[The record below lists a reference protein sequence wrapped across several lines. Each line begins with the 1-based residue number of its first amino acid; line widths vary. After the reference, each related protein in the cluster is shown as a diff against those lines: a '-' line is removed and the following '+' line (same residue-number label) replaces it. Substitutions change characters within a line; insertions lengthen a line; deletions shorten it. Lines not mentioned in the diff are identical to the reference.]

1 MEQTPGP
8 LPEDRGKTV
17 GIMSKALEHYLK
29 EAHEDHVLAGAIG
42 IGGSGGTS
50 IISSAFKSVPIG
62 MPKIIVSTVASGQAE
77 PYVGTS
83 DLILFPSV
91 VDVCGINNVSRVVL
105 SNAGAAF
112 AGMVIGRLQ
121 ASRDSLSSNEKFT
134 VGATTFGVTT
144 PCVNAVKERLVKD
157 GYETLVFH
165 ATGPGG
171 RAMEDLVRGGFIQ
184 GVLDI
189 TTTEVADYVVGGV
202 MACECSRFDAM
213 IEKKIPSVVSVGALD
228 MVNFGAKTTIP
239 SHLQKRNI
247 HVHNE
252 QKGISALD
260 APGKPFY
267 DPEATVTLINEL
279 QKLIQTNEDRQVE
292 VYPYHI
298 NDPEF
303 AKTLVDSFMEIRK
316 RHSEDAFVPNQDLHE
331 DSISKP
337 NLLGNETT
345 CYSPSDFPV
354 ARPGFDHLPFKTRA
368 VSLRKSSSKP
378 RIKSSIHTAP

>member
-1 MEQTPGP
+1 
-8 LPEDRGKTV
+8 
-17 GIMSKALEHYLK
+17 
-29 EAHEDHVLAGAIG
+29 
-42 IGGSGGTS
+42 
-50 IISSAFKSVPIG
+50 
-62 MPKIIVSTVASGQAE
+62 
-77 PYVGTS
+77 
-83 DLILFPSV
+83 
-91 VDVCGINNVSRVVL
+91 
-105 SNAGAAF
+105 
-112 AGMVIGRLQ
+112 
-121 ASRDSLSSNEKFT
+121 
-134 VGATTFGVTT
+134 
-144 PCVNAVKERLVKD
+144 
-157 GYETLVFH
+157 
-165 ATGPGG
+165 
-171 RAMEDLVRGGFIQ
+171 
-184 GVLDI
+184 
-189 TTTEVADYVVGGV
+189 